1 MCHWPSRLPP
11 VRQNPGCARLELLCL
26 ACAVHGLH
34 NWGVYNSTCQKAGTT
49 AAWALLGMAIVGS
62 AGTSHRPRVVLT
74 HPRAPTQP
82 SVAGRSHPALERSSL
97 WTLSH
102 DPVDLTEVTCPP
114 SL

>member
-1 MCHWPSRLPP
+1 MHAWSFCVWL
-11 VRQNPGCARLELLCL
+11 VQYT
-26 ACAVHGLH
+26 ACTTVIEAQTHRK
-34 NWGVYNSTCQKAGTT
+34 GVYNSTCQKAGTT